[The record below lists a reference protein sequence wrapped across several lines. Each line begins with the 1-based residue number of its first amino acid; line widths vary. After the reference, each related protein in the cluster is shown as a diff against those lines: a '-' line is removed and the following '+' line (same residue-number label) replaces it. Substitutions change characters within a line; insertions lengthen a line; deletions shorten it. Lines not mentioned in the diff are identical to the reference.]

1 MDKKIIRI
9 MLSLI
14 ACVTLL
20 FVVVGTQIAT
30 GLTSS
35 FWNNAA
41 DRVGGEVATS
51 SRNIAVPDN
60 CKLIGPYSE
69 LGCRDDLT
77 GSISIVIT

>member
-41 DRVGGEVATS
+41 DRVGGVATS

-69 LGCRDDLT
+69 LECRDDLT
-77 GSISIVIT
+77 GSISIVLT